1 MDFDIKSQ
9 KAKIQYADPTQTDQI
24 MELLTS
30 IDSKLTAIMEVQ
42 EVTENLRR
50 TNADRKAE

>member
-9 KAKIQYADPTQTDQI
+9 KAKIQYADTTQTDKI